1 MSAKNFSTSQPSQGA
16 IATEAGTAIADP
28 EPIPRLSQTALN
40 RLEKCPRWFQNS
52 LIEHRESPLD
62 PQQQQ
67 RLARGNQFHQL
78 MQQRELGLP
87 VETLLGEDDPLRQ
100 WMQDFLERAPSHIT
114 PNPFCGSIE
123 HREAEHERRLVWQDI
138 LWLVRY
144 DLLLLSPDQAQI
156 LDWKTYPRPRSP
168 KQLRNTWQTRLYP
181 FVLAETSSYPPDAI
195 SMTYWFVEGSP
206 SQESESSSNSPEQPS
221 QCWQFNYSQLDHQKT
236 RQDLETL
243 AQQFHHYWRAYQQ
256 GQDFPRRG
264 PAGGACDLSNCFCQT
279 LDSLGQPAAC
289 PPTALKE
296 IPEVS
301 L

>member
-1 MSAKNFSTSQPSQGA
+1 MSEKNFSQTQPPQG
-16 IATEAGTAIADP
+16 AIADP
-28 EPIPRLSQTALN
+28 ELIPRLSQTALN
-40 RLEKCPRWFQNS
+40 RLEKCPRWFQHS

-67 RLARGNQFHQL
+67 KLAQGNQFHQL

-87 VETLLGEDDPLRQ
+87 VETLLPPGDKLRQ
-100 WMQDFLERAPSHIT
+100 WMQDFLERAPSHIS
-114 PNPFCGSIE
+114 PNPFRDAIYY
-123 HREAEHERRLVWQDI
+123 REAEHERRLVWQDI

-144 DLLLLSPDQAQI
+144 DLLLLCPDQAQI

-168 KQLRNTWQTRLYP
+168 QQLQNTWQTRLYP
-181 FVLAETSSYPPDAI
+181 FILAETSPYPPEAI

-206 SQESESSSNSPEQPS
+206 NSPEQPS

-243 AQQFHHYWRAYQQ
+243 AQQFHHHWRAYQQ
-256 GQDFPRRG
+256 GQDFPRRSPPG
-264 PAGGACDLSNCFCQT
+264 QACDLANCFCQT

-289 PPTALKE
+289 PPTSLKE